1 MRWSEIVG
9 RKVTKRKPL
18 AEDAPV
24 GKDRA
29 IDGVP
34 KAISDPFF
42 RGLDDAMQGRTMSVD
57 VTLAEGRRR
66 IAAYRKKQNQSA
78 DTIVDDPNNARSK

>member
-1 MRWSEIVG
+1 
-9 RKVTKRKPL
+9 L

-24 GKDRA
+24 GKDRT

-34 KAISDPFF
+34 KAVSDPFF
-42 RGLDDAMQGRTMSVD
+42 RGLDDAMHGRTMSVD

-66 IAAYRKKQNQSA
+66 IAAYKSKKASMSA
-78 DTIVDDPNNARSK
+78 PQPTGYR